1 MALSKP
7 DRLDWA
13 ALAPLKLRARTVADG
28 LLTGAHRSTRRGAGV
43 EFGGHR
49 NYVPGDDLRFLDRRV
64 LMRHGRLTVRVFETE
79 TERSL
84 GLLVD
89 ASRSMGYESESGTET
104 KLSYAT
110 LLAAA
115 LGRVALKDGDRVALD
130 WFGGVRCHPVSTMGG
145 NAAFDRLVEA
155 LEQGQVSD
163 GTTDHTDFDQ
173 LLDRMDRRMPRGSVI
188 VLFSD
193 LLDIDQQA
201 IASFARLSSRNR
213 IAIAIRVLDPTEK
226 NFSFT
231 GSVRLRASEGQR
243 IVETDAEQS
252 RARYLEALESRR
264 AAWADALIAA
274 GGGLVDCVTSDD
286 PVQVLREALLCARG
300 RGA

>member
-84 GLLVD
+84 GLIVD
-89 ASRSMGYESESGTET
+89 ASRSMAYQSAQAKET
-104 KLSYAT
+104 KLSYGT

-115 LGRVALKDGDRVALD
+115 LGRIALKDGDRVALD
-130 WFGGVRCHPVSTMGG
+130 WFGGANCHPVNTMGG

-155 LEQGQVSD
+155 LEHGQPSREATA
-163 GTTDHTDFDQ
+163 GRDFQQ
-173 LLDRMDRRMPRGSVI
+173 LLDRMDRRLPRGSVI
-188 VLFSD
+188 VLISD
-193 LLDIDQQA
+193 LLDLDEQSVA
-201 IASFARLSSRNR
+201 GFTRLSTRNR
-213 IAIAIRVLDPTEK
+213 MPIAIRVLDPTEK
-226 NFSFT
+226 EFLFT
-231 GSVRLRASEGQR
+231 GSVRLRASEGDR
-243 IVETDAEQS
+243 VIETDAEQA
-252 RARYLEALESRR
+252 RARYLAALESRR
-264 AAWADALIAA
+264 SSWADPLVAV
-274 GGGLVDCVTSDD
+274 GGGLVDCTTSDD
-286 PVQVLREALLCARG
+286 PVRVLREALLCARG
-300 RGA
+300 RNS

>member
-7 DRLDWA
+7 DRVDWA

-84 GLLVD
+84 GVLVD
-89 ASRSMGYESESGTET
+89 ASRSMAYQSPLGKEP

-115 LGRVALKDGDRVALD
+115 LGRIALKDGDRVALD
-130 WFGGVRCHPVSTMGG
+130 WFGGEGCHPVSTMGG
-145 NAAFDRLVEA
+145 NAAFDRLVEV
-155 LEQGQVSD
+155 LEHGKPSQATND
-163 GTTDHTDFDQ
+163 DTDFEH
-173 LLDRMDRRMPRGSVI
+173 LVDRMDRRLPRGSVI
-188 VLFSD
+188 VLISD
-193 LLDIDQQA
+193 LLDLDTLA
-201 IASFARLSSRNR
+201 VASFARLSTRSR
-213 IAIAIRVLDPTEK
+213 IPIAIRVLDPMEK
-226 NFSFT
+226 DFAFA

-243 IVETDAEQS
+243 VVETDAEQA
-252 RARYLEALESRR
+252 RARYLDALEARR
-264 AAWADALIAA
+264 VAWANALTAA
-274 GGGLVDCVTSDD
+274 GGGLVDCTTSDD
-286 PVQVLREALLCARG
+286 PVRVLREVLLRAQG

>member
-28 LLTGAHRSTRRGAGV
+28 LLTGSHRSTRRGAGV

-79 TERSL
+79 TERTL
-84 GLLVD
+84 GTIVD
-89 ASRSMGYESESGTET
+89 ASRSMSYQSASGKET
-104 KLSYAT
+104 KLSYAK

-130 WFGGVRCHPVSTMGG
+130 WFGGSHCHPVNTMGG
-145 NAAFDRLVEA
+145 NAAFDRLVEV
-155 LEQGQVSD
+155 LEHGEASD
-163 GTTDHTDFDQ
+163 GPSNDADFDG
-173 LLDRMDRRMPRGSVI
+173 LLDRMDRRMPRGSVV

-193 LLDIDQQA
+193 LLDLNQRA
-201 IASFARLSSRNR
+201 VESFARLSSRNR
-213 IAIAIRVLDPTEK
+213 IAIAVRVLDPMERD
-226 NFSFT
+226 FSFT
-231 GSVRLRASEGQR
+231 GSVRLRASEGPR
-243 IVETDAEQS
+243 IVETDAEQA
-252 RARYLEALESRR
+252 RAQYLAALESRR
-264 AAWADALIAA
+264 LVWADALIAN
-274 GGGLVDCVTSDD
+274 GGGLVDCLTSDD
-286 PVQVLREALLCARG
+286 PVRVLREVLLCARG